1 MTFALFNSTQH
12 QAASLRI
19 ALIGKS
25 MTSVMIAEDVVLSPK
40 IGSVIEEVRAFG
52 REIEIIWDDGVVL
65 RTKLHIRGTW
75 RVFRV
80 ADWQKKKRNSAKVV
94 IQADDRIAAC
104 FDTAEVETHHD
115 FDPRRHPL
123 LGRHGPD
130 LSDSRTNLDRCVD
143 LMLDYQ
149 DADATIA
156 EVLLDQRVMR
166 GIGNVFR
173 CELLWTCELH
183 PWAKISSLNRDECR
197 ELVSIAVE
205 MLQSQHAPHDRSLAV
220 YGRHGKT
227 CERCNGQ
234 VSVTH
239 HGEANRVLYWC
250 ADCQTRHA
258 GASSSRY
265 VTEHDTPPGVHPA
278 EFIYLSELERARKS
292 G

>member
-1 MTFALFNSTQH
+1 MFAILNTTQR

-25 MTSVMIAEDVVLSPK
+25 MTSVTIADDVALSPK
-40 IGSVIEEVRAFG
+40 IGGVIEEVRALG

-65 RTKLHIRGTW
+65 RTKLQIRGNW
-75 RVFRV
+75 RIFRV
-80 ADWQKKKRNSAKVV
+80 ADWQKKNRDFAKVV
-94 IQADDRIAAC
+94 VQTGEYIAAC
-104 FDTAEVETHHD
+104 FDAVEVETYHD
-115 FDPRRHPL
+115 FDPGRHPL

-130 LSDSRTNLDRCVD
+130 LSDSRTDLDRCVD

-183 PWAKISSLNRDECR
+183 PWAKVSSLNRDECR
-197 ELVSIAVE
+197 ELISIAAE
-205 MLQSQHAPHDRSLAV
+205 MLQSQHAPEDRLLAV

-258 GASSSRY
+258 GTSSSRY

>member
-1 MTFALFNSTQH
+1 MAE
-12 QAASLRI
+12 
-19 ALIGKS
+19 KS
-25 MTSVMIAEDVVLSPK
+25 RDL
-40 IGSVIEEVRAFG
+40 
-52 REIEIIWDDGVVL
+52 
-65 RTKLHIRGTW
+65 
-75 RVFRV
+75 
-80 ADWQKKKRNSAKVV
+80 AKVV
-94 IQADDRIAAC
+94 IQVEDRIAAC
-104 FDTAEVETHHD
+104 FDAVEVETYHD
-115 FDPRRHPL
+115 FDPGRHPL
-123 LGRHGPD
+123 LGRRGPD
-130 LSDSRTNLDRCVD
+130 LSDSRIDLDRCVD

-183 PWAKISSLNRDECR
+183 PWAKVSSLNRDECR
-197 ELVSIAVE
+197 ELVSIAAE
-205 MLQSQHAPHDRSLAV
+205 MLQSQHAPQDRSLAV
-220 YGRHGKT
+220 YGRHGKN
-227 CERCNGQ
+227 CQRCNGQ
-234 VSVTH
+234 VRVTH